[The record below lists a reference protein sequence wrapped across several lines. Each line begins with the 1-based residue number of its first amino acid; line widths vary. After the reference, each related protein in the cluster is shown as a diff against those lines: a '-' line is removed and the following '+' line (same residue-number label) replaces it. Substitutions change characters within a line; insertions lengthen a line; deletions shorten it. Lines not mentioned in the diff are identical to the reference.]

1 MKQQLKIL
9 MVDDH
14 PFILQ
19 AYKNTLDLFKPT
31 EYEMVYYD
39 GVDGK
44 TGYDVIVNAP
54 TEYDIALFD
63 ISIPEYPAQN
73 ISSGIDLAILLK
85 NTMPDC
91 KIILLTMH
99 HDKMKFKYI
108 QENIDPFGL
117 VIKNDMDFKEFLM
130 VMETIIEGKK
140 YYSETILKMM
150 EEENFN

>member
-1 MKQQLKIL
+1 MRQKIKML

-19 AYKNTLDLFKPT
+19 AYKNTLDLFKPA
-31 EYEMVYYD
+31 EYEMIYYD
-39 GVDGK
+39 GIDGK
-44 TGYDVIVNAP
+44 TGYEVITNAT

-63 ISIPEYPAQN
+63 ISIPTYPEKN

-85 NTMPDC
+85 KTMPNC

-99 HDKMKFKYI
+99 DDKIKFKYLLDNLNPI
-108 QENIDPFGL
+108 GL
-117 VIKNDMDFKEFLM
+117 IIKNDMDFNEFLN
-130 VMETIIEGKK
+130 VMETIIEGNK

-150 EEENFN
+150 EEENFI

>member
-1 MKQQLKIL
+1 MKQKLKIL

-31 EYEMVYYD
+31 EFEMVYYD

-44 TGYDVIVNAP
+44 TGYEVIVNAT
-54 TEYDIALFD
+54 TEYDIAFFD
-63 ISIPEYPAQN
+63 ISIPEYLAEN
-73 ISSGIDLAILLK
+73 ISSGIDLAIILK
-85 NTMPDC
+85 KTMPNC

-99 HDKMKFKYI
+99 DDKMKFKYI
-108 QENIDPFGL
+108 QEHIDPIGL
-117 VIKNDMDFKEFLM
+117 IIKNDLDFKEFLLA
-130 VMETIIEGKK
+130 VETIIEDKK

-150 EEENFN
+150 EEENYN

>member
-1 MKQQLKIL
+1 MKQKLKIL

-39 GVDGK
+39 GIDGK
-44 TGYDVIVNAP
+44 SGYEVIVNAT

-73 ISSGIDLAILLK
+73 IYSGIDLAILLK

-99 HDKMKFKYI
+99 DDKMKFKYI
-108 QENIDPFGL
+108 HENIDPIGL
-117 VIKNDMDFKEFLM
+117 VIKNDMDFKEFLLA
-130 VMETIIEGKK
+130 VETIIEGEK